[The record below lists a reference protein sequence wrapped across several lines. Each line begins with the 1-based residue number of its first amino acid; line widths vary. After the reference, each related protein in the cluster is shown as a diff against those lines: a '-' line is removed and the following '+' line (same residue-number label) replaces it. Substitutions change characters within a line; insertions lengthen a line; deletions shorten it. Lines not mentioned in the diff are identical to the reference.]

1 MNKNQSKNQS
11 KIRILTGD
19 ERLGAAS
26 RSSAFLAAEDFAP
39 NAEPVL
45 TIKEIGFGSCT
56 LDAGRK
62 EDHDVIFFVETSV
75 PGLPQVRPL
84 ICNSTNR
91 KALFGLYGDLS
102 AAALTGKRVRLFV
115 DPHVKS
121 VGGGYTAGIR
131 IRKMIPEAPARQMP
145 SQPIPGNPVP
155 PAICTQCGRP
165 VQAVPNGSY
174 EEVLQYGLRCWGRE
188 LCADCQSVLMQ
199 AGQAQPHN

>member
-56 LDAGRK
+56 LDAGRVESK
-62 EDHDVIFFVETSV
+62 DVIFFQEQSV
-75 PGLPQVRPL
+75 PGLPQARPL

-91 KALFGLYGDLS
+91 KTLFALYGDLS
-102 AAALTGKRVRLFV
+102 ASALEGKRIRLFV

-121 VGGGYTAGIR
+121 VGGGYTQGIR
-131 IRKMIPEAPARQMP
+131 IRKMIPPAPSQQMP
-145 SQPIPGNPVP
+145 PQPIPGNPVP
-155 PAICTQCGRP
+155 PAICQHCGRP
-165 VQAVPNGSY
+165 VTDVSNGSAA
-174 EEVLQYGLRCWGRE
+174 EVLAYGRQRWGMD
-188 LCADCQSVLMQ
+188 LCADCQGALMASEQ
-199 AGQAQPHN
+199 MPHN